1 MTAPL
6 WRRRAVLLSGL
17 GLAAASLS
25 SQVRLSRQRQA
36 DSTASTLS
44 TQKGLASQSGPMET
58 IPSATAPK
66 HLIETS
72 QGSIVMPRLFE

>member
-36 DSTASTLS
+36 DATASYALHAKRRRLTIGALR
-44 TQKGLASQSGPMET
+44 GLNRAQRGRCAWDGLHGLML
-58 IPSATAPK
+58 K
-66 HLIETS
+66 
-72 QGSIVMPRLFE
+72 

>member
-25 SQVRLSRQRQA
+25 SQVRLSWQRQV
-36 DSTASTLS
+36 DSTASTINGIAL
-44 TQKGLASQSGPMET
+44 GLWAS
-58 IPSATAPK
+58 A
-66 HLIETS
+66 
-72 QGSIVMPRLFE
+72 

>member
-36 DSTASTLS
+36 DATASTPS
-44 TQKGLASQSGPMET
+44 TQKGSHHNRALR
-58 IPSATAPK
+58 
-66 HLIETS
+66 
-72 QGSIVMPRLFE
+72 RLNRAQRGRCAWDGLHGLMLK

>member
-36 DSTASTLS
+36 DATASYAFYAKRLRHHNRALRRLNRA
-44 TQKGLASQSGPMET
+44 QRGLCAWDGLHGLML
-58 IPSATAPK
+58 K
-66 HLIETS
+66 
-72 QGSIVMPRLFE
+72 